1 MSGPYLT
8 PSTAIQCDSDV
19 SDSPNVAID
28 WNLASSN
35 VPDWIDKV
43 YVGRILGTA
52 RIDGSPAQRE
62 IVVVSALSDGAAV
75 LATAVPS
82 ATTGA
87 FDISWN
93 TYTGPVLAMLLDALG
108 EVWIPDAQFAEGAI
122 IYPPVWNGWQYE
134 CINPGVGPTDEPTW
148 WAGEGVTAI
157 IGTATFKARQYI
169 PAQVHGLI
177 QPLIEEH

>member
-8 PSTAIQCDSDV
+8 PELAFNCDSDAPGTICIAIPWNTAN
-19 SDSPNVAID
+19 SD
-28 WNLASSN
+28 

-43 YVGRILGTA
+43 FVGRILGTV
-52 RIDGSPAQRE
+52 RIDGSPAQRD
-62 IVVVSALSDGAAV
+62 IVVVSAQTEGAAV

-82 ATTGA
+82 SSTGS
-87 FDISWN
+87 FDISWQ
-93 TYTGPVLAMLLDALG
+93 TYTGPVLAMLLDDLG
-108 EVWIPDAQFAEGAI
+108 AEWAPGILYQPGAV
-122 IYPPVWNGWQYE
+122 IYPRAWNGWQYE
-134 CINPGVGPTDEPTW
+134 CVSGGEGPTDEPTW

-177 QPLIEEH
+177 QPIIEEH